1 MPVPLKLS
9 SIASKQS
16 LAVAQWKAMTLYDMF
31 FLLLLSTLGRVGGKI
46 ESIGWS
52 RGSFYGIVIS
62 ANLIFKTCF
71 KYIKKAPAVGSSFS
85 LVGTKPH
92 RLPPINFKRG
102 EIDRFSQI
110 LARRMRIVR
119 ILANAVFQQ
128 VEL

>member
-1 MPVPLKLS
+1 MVP
-9 SIASKQS
+9 
-16 LAVAQWKAMTLYDMF
+16 
-31 FLLLLSTLGRVGGKI
+31 
-46 ESIGWS
+46 
-52 RGSFYGIVIS
+52 
-62 ANLIFKTCF
+62 
-71 KYIKKAPAVGSSFS
+71 SFS